1 MSDQEELAG
10 PGGGGGASRFHLLQ
24 PNRDPQSNWEVDL
37 AANLEEYLLRI
48 CSGEISAAD
57 DQDHALHSVNFAEAA
72 LLLQGS
78 VQVYSRKVEYLYSL
92 VLHAL
97 EFLSQKRQDQQEKT
111 FAQAD
116 GNAPDSII
124 HEEDETFLGLDDVLV
139 EAKNTLDDV
148 HDKEDSVR
156 RIPKPPANL
165 LVLEGDCLDSSGD
178 SGELESYLLATC
190 DFYGDFLLLDPCD
203 APAVDDFLQTNYVVE
218 ESVLPSR
225 GSSVRSKGRN
235 GFFASPTGRS
245 GGSARKS
252 THKETQGINL
262 DRNLEQNFDFV
273 DNENYNRDYPDHN
286 NFEGEQ
292 PNFGCSSVRDD
303 SDDEYEDPWKPLNPH
318 EPGDLKIKPF
328 KKVKAFARRVTCN
341 TKRST
346 TSSQFPIAKLDG
358 VIIPEFAKSF
368 EVQLSL
374 QKKQQASH
382 SPPLYEKLRRSLT
395 FGEEIHH
402 GFGHFEDEN
411 DDAGGDHSPDCAQE
425 EVDVDHDLY
434 HMDADLPTYHDKSD
448 NANFDG
454 VEGFAQDHL
463 DSHGNLEDL
472 CRSHLDSLLA
482 SIAETEKQTELAAR
496 VSTWRQRIEHTLEE
510 QESHPAFDIHLY
522 GERIL
527 DKLSSEADD
536 AGAMPFTNIVLGQ
549 SKYEVARTFSA
560 LLQLVNDGNVDL
572 QRDTSSNELVCH
584 TSTNPFS
591 VTLINRDKREET
603 ESRWARKRLK
613 SPLKKV
619 SKRGKPCVVNDA
631 SHLNSP
637 SQSGK
642 FSVKLGKGNVI
653 RCTPEGKRRRRS
665 ARFAEPF
672 DLKFAS

>member
-10 PGGGGGASRFHLLQ
+10 PSGGGGGGGGASRFHLLQ

-124 HEEDETFLGLDDVLV
+124 HEEDETFLGLDDVL
-139 EAKNTLDDV
+139 
-148 HDKEDSVR
+148 
-156 RIPKPPANL
+156 
-165 LVLEGDCLDSSGD
+165 GDCLDSSGD
-178 SGELESYLLATC
+178 SGVLESYLLATC

-273 DNENYNRDYPDHN
+273 DNDNYNRDYPDHN

-346 TSSQFPIAKLDG
+346 TSSQFPIANTA
-358 VIIPEFAKSF
+358 IS
-368 EVQLSL
+368 S
-374 QKKQQASH
+374 KKAAGITL
-382 SPPLYEKLRRSLT
+382 PPLYEKLRRSLT

-572 QRDTSSNELVCH
+572 QRDSSSNELVCH

-631 SHLNSP
+631 SHWNSP